1 MPKTITKKERK
12 SGYIRKRGADGL
24 MAHQRHFLTAL
35 QECGDIDEAVKTAKI
50 ERRSVLYWLRS
61 DPTFL
66 EKYSALFDS
75 VDRHRSNMKRI
86 AEKSTDTVEQAH
98 DAMKGIATNTQCPEC
113 GAKFKVF
120 TRQEDWQ
127 TRMRAAEV
135 TLKSV
140 DILGEKKTIEIK
152 GEVLVLTMAEKIA
165 LAQITGGHGDRV
177 SLQIKR
183 ELFSKGAI
191 DQKQLNEGM
200 IEGESRDVTDEV
212 EGEVQ

>member
-1 MPKTITKKERK
+1 MPKTSTKKERK

-61 DPTFL
+61 DSVFL

-75 VDRHRSNMKRI
+75 VDRHRTNMKRI
-86 AEKSTDTVEQAH
+86 AEQAVDTVERAH
-98 DAMKGIATNTQCPEC
+98 AAMKGISTPVTCPQCQHNFSVYT
-113 GAKFKVF
+113 K
-120 TRQEDWQ
+120 QEDWQ

-140 DILGEKKTIEIK
+140 DILGEKKTIKIE

-165 LAQITGGHGDRV
+165 LAQITGGHGARV

-191 DQKQLNEGM
+191 DQKQLNAGV
-200 IEGESRDVTDEV
+200 IEVESRDVTDEV
-212 EGEVQ
+212 EGEVS

>member
-1 MPKTITKKERK
+1 MTKTPTKRERK
-12 SGYIRKRGADGL
+12 SGYIRKRGDDGL
-24 MAHQRHFLTAL
+24 MAHQRHFLAAL
-35 QECGDIDEAVKTAKI
+35 QELGDIDEAVKVAKI
-50 ERRSVLYWLRS
+50 ERRSVLYWLRV
-61 DPTFL
+61 DPVFL

-75 VDRHRSNMKRI
+75 VDRHRSNLRRVVEQSVDI
-86 AEKSTDTVEQAH
+86 VEQAH
-98 DAMKGIATNTQCPEC
+98 DAMKGISTPAECPQCHHH
-113 GAKFKVF
+113 FSVY

-135 TLKSV
+135 TLKAT
-140 DILGEKKTIEIK
+140 DLLGEKKTIKIE

-191 DQKQLNEGM
+191 DQKQLNEGI

-212 EGEVQ
+212 EGEE